1 MNNKTTLFD
10 DLQDGLNQAIDYAN
24 GVGSARVFTRIID
37 SAKDSDKDQRRK
49 KQFSPSKNNLR
60 LNNYM
65 LRLLRTGF
73 FLYYFKLV

>member
-1 MNNKTTLFD
+1 MNNKNTLFD

-49 KQFSPSKNNLR
+49 K
-60 LNNYM
+60 
-65 LRLLRTGF
+65 
-73 FLYYFKLV
+73 

>member
-24 GVGSARVFTRIID
+24 GVSSARVFTWIID